1 MANGITRE
9 TFEGMDQNSQMLVL
23 FDYAK
28 ESHQCS
34 CNTETKLNELEKKFD
49 KRKRFDT
56 GVSTLA
62 GIVSGA
68 LSALGVKIGG

>member
-28 ESHQCS
+28 DSHQCS

-49 KRKRFDT
+49 RRKRAD
-56 GVSTLA
+56 SIMAA
-62 GIVSGA
+62 GGGLVGGA
-68 LSALGVKIGG
+68 LAFLGIKIGG